1 MGNILACFIG
11 KIIIIIMLVLYMK
24 LGNKLEVKNYEKCIK
39 SAKMSETIRQKDFR
53 KFWKEVNKMKGDSKS
68 IANNVDG
75 VQGEELADLFAD
87 KCKNLSNEQDINA
100 L

>member
-1 MGNILACFIG
+1 
-11 KIIIIIMLVLYMK
+11 
-24 LGNKLEVKNYEKCIK
+24 
-39 SAKMSETIRQKDFR
+39 
-53 KFWKEVNKMKGDSKS
+53 MKGDSKS